1 MRVQRALVLILFLA
15 TGLAGAAPHAAVAQ
29 DVPAPGATGSAV
41 GDAGNSML
49 YLPVLRTGAGD
60 EGTPREIVTAAVS
73 PEEQAAVEVLW
84 TRQMMLGAESLDLL
98 VMDEYT
104 QTAVPQVEDVPPGP
118 RGAVPGTLPDRQAA
132 RLAARLY
139 APEWARMAAD
149 DAALDAAGDAAGTRL
164 AVPGLRGAAGEE
176 TDRYASAP
184 PFASYYVND
193 SAATWKSFP
202 WTAMGR
208 LFFQIPGLA
217 GTYACSGAA
226 GSGRAV
232 WTAGHCVYTPGRGWS
247 YNMYFVPAYRNGNY
261 PYGAFTVK
269 SRTVLREWLE
279 AGNLAYDIGMV
290 AVNDRSGMKLSQ
302 WVGNLGFMW
311 NHSAVQM
318 FHAFGY
324 PSNYSSGQYL
334 VTCAASTYERDPLV
348 GPDPI
353 GVGCDMS
360 SGASGGPWLVGYAPF
375 KGGLTNYING
385 LVSYSYATKPLEVF
399 GPYFGDGAKELYDW
413 GKEQ

>member
-1 MRVQRALVLILFLA
+1 
-15 TGLAGAAPHAAVAQ
+15 VAQ
-29 DVPAPGATGSAV
+29 DGPAPGRGADNGADDGANS
-41 GDAGNSML
+41 DAGKSML
-49 YLPVLRTGAGD
+49 YLPVLRTGAES
-60 EGTPREIVTAAVS
+60 EGPEQGIVTAAVP

-104 QTAVPQVEDVPPGP
+104 QTAVPQIDDVPPGP
-118 RGAVPGTLPDRQAA
+118 KGAVPGALPDPQAA

-139 APEWARMAAD
+139 APEWARMAAE
-149 DAALDAAGDAAGTRL
+149 DAARDSGGAAL
-164 AVPGLRGAAGEE
+164 AFPGMAGAAGAG
-176 TDRYASAP
+176 TDLYASAP

-202 WTAMGR
+202 WTTMGR

-226 GSGRAV
+226 AYGRAV

-261 PYGAFTVK
+261 PYGAFVVQ
-269 SRTVLREWLE
+269 SRTVLRAWREG
-279 AGNLAYDIGMV
+279 GNLAYDIGML

-302 WVGNLGFMW
+302 WVGSLGFMW
-311 NHSAVQM
+311 NQSGTQL

-334 VTCAASTYERDPLV
+334 VTCAASTYERDPLL

-413 GKEQ
+413 AKEQ